1 MNFLHSEATVG
12 PDNSFVV
19 SLSAQANVK
28 LLDDC
33 NFQNY
38 KAGRKHKYQGGL
50 AKRSPVR
57 LSPPHFGVWHI
68 VVDMG
73 GYSGRVRANIDV
85 V

>member
-1 MNFLHSEATVG
+1 MNFLHSEAHIG
-12 PDNSFVV
+12 PENCFVV
-19 SLSAQANVK
+19 SLDSQANVL

-33 NFQNY
+33 NFRNY
-38 KAGRKHKYQGGL
+38 KSGRRYSYRGGL

-57 LSPPHFGVWHI
+57 MTPPHLGNWHI

>member
-1 MNFLHSEATVG
+1 MNFLHSKARIG
-12 PDNSFVV
+12 PENCFEV
-19 SLSAQANVK
+19 SLSSQANVL

-33 NFQNY
+33 NFRSY
-38 KAGRKHKYQGGL
+38 KAGRRYRYQGGL

-57 LSPPHFGVWHI
+57 LSPPHMGNWHV

-73 GYSGRVRANIDV
+73 GYSGRVRASINV